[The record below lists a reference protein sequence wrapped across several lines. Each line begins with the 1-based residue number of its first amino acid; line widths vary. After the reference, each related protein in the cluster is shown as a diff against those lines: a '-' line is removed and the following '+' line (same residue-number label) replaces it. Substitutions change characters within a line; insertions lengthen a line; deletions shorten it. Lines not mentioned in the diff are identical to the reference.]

1 MGGCAG
7 RVPELPSAADLHRA
21 GRLHSPYRSR
31 RGPGIP
37 DWRQVPMTRA
47 RWVDPDAQFVL
58 DEAQPMTDQALEVL
72 SEAPPAAPRRPR
84 PARRFFL
91 ALGVL
96 DRKSTRLNS
105 SH

>member
-1 MGGCAG
+1 
-7 RVPELPSAADLHRA
+7 
-21 GRLHSPYRSR
+21 
-31 RGPGIP
+31 
-37 DWRQVPMTRA
+37 MTRA

-96 DRKSTRLNS
+96 VIALVGFELYGFIAERFQQHWAIGAGFTALVAAVEIGRASCRERVGPY
-105 SH
+105 